1 MPPDRARAHRER
13 FLDGLGETRFA
24 WSGPLAA
31 GSDVSWAIQGPS
43 VVIEY
48 ANDARG
54 GADAGNPVDHV
65 HTVYRDLDRDY
76 GGG

>member
-1 MPPDRARAHRER
+1 M
-13 FLDGLGETRFA
+13 
-24 WSGPLAA
+24 
-31 GSDVSWAIQGPS
+31 QGPS

-65 HTVYRDLDRDY
+65 HTVYRDLGRDY
-76 GGG
+76 GGGMGDRSLRQAQ